1 MSLLKAYL
9 SKPSTQRVL
18 NGKPGDKGFSLIEL
32 VIVVAVL
39 AILTAIAIPAF
50 NGVAEDGRDSA
61 AKTNIATAARE
72 CAADRVKNASAAVH
86 TALVNG
92 NGITYSAGLTGTGCT
107 STTAAVC
114 VDNTTQKVYGINLA
128 TGAKLAASSTV
139 GAVAPCTATTTDA
152 W

>member
-1 MSLLKAYL
+1 M
-9 SKPSTQRVL
+9 
-18 NGKPGDKGFSLIEL
+18 IEL

-72 CAADRVKNASAAVH
+72 CAADRIKNASSAVH
-86 TALVNG
+86 TALIAG
-92 NGITYSAGLTGTGCT
+92 NGITYTAGLTGTGCT
-107 STTAAVC
+107 STAALVC
-114 VDNTTQKVYGINLA
+114 VDNSTQKTYGINLV
-128 TGAKLAASSTV
+128 TGEKIAGGTAISAL
-139 GAVAPCTATTTDA
+139 APCTGTVTDA